1 MSRISED
8 RGSKIEDRGSRDP
21 RLKFRPAASLFCS
34 ILDPRF
40 SILDLLRSS
49 ILVLLLSL
57 GGLLFFHR
65 LGDREL
71 HSSHE
76 ARAAQN
82 AQTLLDTGDWGLPRL
97 FDRRVEMQKPPLYYW
112 LVAALARLTGGRV
125 DAWAVRLPAAL
136 SALGLVVLLYLF
148 AAGRGRP
155 LAGLVAAA
163 ALATSLHFTWMA
175 RVGRIDMPLT
185 FTVSLALTA
194 FYQGRCRLRE
204 GGSGWRWFLVAYLAV
219 GVGLLLK
226 GPIAAVLPGVAAGAC
241 LLTGR
246 RASPFDSA
254 SGGRQPPEESRPQG
268 ADAPRSP
275 GLLRRLW
282 QAVHGLGL
290 WWGVPLTLAVALP
303 WYLWANARTDGELFR
318 VFFWHHNI
326 DRGFGGEGGLAAHPW
341 WFYGPRL
348 LADLLPWSLLLPA
361 AAWTLCRRGRRD
373 DEAAFAAAWLLAVL
387 LLLSCVRFKRADY
400 LLPAYPGAALL
411 LGCAA
416 EAWLR
421 KGRAV
426 AVGLAVVVAGCAA
439 GWFAYLERVAPGLD
453 AGRPDR
459 RFAEAVRRHTTGHVL
474 FFRAEAHAVAF
485 HVGRPLHTLLEW
497 ENLDVWAGKTRP
509 TYVIMPADCVPQWPR
524 HLNSGRLVEV
534 LRTTDLTRNR
544 HERPLVLLSTEARRE
559 RLPLPS
565 VAGAGEKLAKR
576 N

>member
-1 MSRISED
+1 MSR
-8 RGSKIEDRGSRDP
+8 IEDRGSRIED
-21 RLKFRPAASLFCS
+21 RKGGSAATS
-34 ILDPRF
+34 ILDP
-40 SILDLLRSS
+40 RSS
-49 ILVLLLSL
+49 ILVLLLFMC
-57 GGLLFFHR
+57 GLLFFYR
-65 LGDREL
+65 LADREL

-82 AQTLLDTGDWGLPRL
+82 AQTILDTGDWGLPRL

-112 LVAALARLTGGRV
+112 LVAALARLAGGRV

-155 LAGLVAAA
+155 LAGLIAAA

-185 FTVSLALTA
+185 FTVALAMVG
-194 FYQGRCRLRE
+194 FYLGCCRQRAGL
-204 GGSGWRWFLVAYLAV
+204 GGWRWLLLAYLAV

-226 GPIAAVLPGVAAGAC
+226 GPIAAVLPAVAACAYV
-241 LLTGR
+241 LLEL
-246 RASPFDSA
+246 RAGKVGSQYRVLRTRYSVLGTSPDVL
-254 SGGRQPPEESRPQG
+254 P
-268 ADAPRSP
+268 APRFP
-275 GLLRRLW
+275 HRLW
-282 QAVHGLGL
+282 QAVHRLGL
-290 WWGVPLTLAVALP
+290 WWGLPLTLAVALP

-318 VFFWHHNI
+318 VFFWHHNF
-326 DRGFGGEGGLAAHPW
+326 DRGFGGEGLAAHPW

-361 AAWTLCRRGRRD
+361 AAWYLYRRGRRD
-373 DEAAFAAAWLLAVL
+373 AEARFAVAWLLAIL
-387 LLLSCVRFKRADY
+387 LLLSCMRFKRADY

-416 EAWLR
+416 EVWLR
-421 KGRAV
+421 ARRARRGA
-426 AVGLAVVVAGCAA
+426 AVGLAVVVAAAAA
-439 GWFAYLERVAPGLD
+439 GWFGYLERVAPRLD
-453 AGRPDR
+453 EGRPDR
-459 RFAEAVRRHTTGHVL
+459 RFAEAVRRHTSSHVL

-509 TYVIMPADCVPQWPR
+509 TYVIMPADCVALWPR
-524 HLNSGRLVEV
+524 HLGFGRLVEV
-534 LRTTDLTRNR
+534 LRTTDLTGRS
-544 HERPLVLLSTEARRE
+544 HERPLVLLYTEPRRQ
-559 RLPLPS
+559 RLPAPAEAS
-565 VAGAGEKLAKR
+565 AAEKLAKW